1 MASVIRQQYSPTFP
15 SPDSAPARRA
25 AAAPAEGAEG
35 AEGAEEA
42 NAVVGADGQCA
53 ADPAD
58 APLQMVVPATS
69 AGERIDQALA
79 ALMPEHSRS
88 RLQQWI
94 RDGRVRVDSRGVRSS
109 DKVWGG
115 ERLDVSPG
123 ADPRQAAAL
132 PEAIAL
138 QVVHED
144 ESVIVLDKPAGLV
157 VHPGSGNWQG
167 TLLNAL
173 LHHHPPI
180 EALPRAGIV
189 HRLDKD
195 TSGLMMVAKTLVAH
209 TALVR
214 ALAARDVERIYQA
227 IVLGS
232 PALSGEV
239 EQPIGRHPVN
249 RVRMAV
255 VAGGRPALTR
265 FRLLEPLA
273 GATLV
278 ECRLSTGRTHQIRV
292 HMEAIGHS
300 VLGDPVYA
308 PKGGRLAPA
317 LAAASAALGR
327 QALHAVELAF
337 AHPATGAPLRF
348 RSSLPSDMCAAL
360 DALRAPA

>member
-1 MASVIRQQYSPTFP
+1 MIRHQYSPTLP
-15 SPDSAPARRA
+15 SPDSAPEHRP
-25 AAAPAEGAEG
+25 APDG
-35 AEGAEEA
+35 
-42 NAVVGADGQCA
+42 AVVPQQLVIPA
-53 ADPAD
+53 A
-58 APLQMVVPATS
+58 S

-94 RDGRVRVDSRGVRSS
+94 RDARVLVDGRVVRSA

-123 ADPRQAAAL
+123 ADPRQDAAL

-144 ESVIVLDKPAGLV
+144 EAVIVLDKPPGLV
-157 VHPGSGNWQG
+157 VHPGSGNWTG

-180 EALPRAGIV
+180 EGLPRAGIV

-214 ALAARDVERIYQA
+214 ALAAREVERIYQA
-227 IVLGS
+227 IVVGI
-232 PALSGEV
+232 PAPSGEV
-239 EQPIGRHPVN
+239 EKPIGRHPVN

-273 GATLV
+273 RAALV

-292 HMEAIGHS
+292 HLESLGHP

-308 PKGGRLAPA
+308 PKAGRLAPA
-317 LAAASAALGR
+317 LAAASAALDR

-337 AHPATGAPLRF
+337 VHPVTGAPLRF
-348 RSSLPSDMCAAL
+348 RSALPDDIRTAL
-360 DALRAPA
+360 EALRTPA

>member
-1 MASVIRQQYSPTFP
+1 VHGL
-15 SPDSAPARRA
+15 PD
-25 AAAPAEGAEG
+25 AAPLRLE
-35 AEGAEEA
+35 
-42 NAVVGADGQCA
+42 
-53 ADPAD
+53 
-58 APLQMVVPATS
+58 VPAS
-69 AGERIDQALA
+69 GAGERIDQALA

-94 RDGRVRVDSRGVRSS
+94 RDGRVLVDGRTVRSA
-109 DKVWGG
+109 DRVWGG
-115 ERLDVSPG
+115 EQLVVAPG
-123 ADPRQAAAL
+123 KDPQHDAAL

-138 QVVHED
+138 DIVHED
-144 ESVIVLDKPAGLV
+144 ASVIVLDKPAGLV

-214 ALAARDVERIYQA
+214 ALAARDVERIYHA
-227 IVLGS
+227 IVIGM
-232 PALSGEV
+232 PAAAGEIDRPV
-239 EQPIGRHPVN
+239 GRHPVH

-265 FRLLEPLA
+265 FRTLEALS
-273 GATLV
+273 GAALV
-278 ECRLSTGRTHQIRV
+278 ECRLATGRTHQIRV
-292 HMEAIGHS
+292 HLESIGHPL
-300 VLGDPVYA
+300 LGDPVYG
-308 PKGGRLAPA
+308 PRGGRLTPA
-317 LAAASAALGR
+317 LAAASETLGR

-337 AHPATGAPLRF
+337 AHPGNGQPMRF
-348 RSSLPSDMCAAL
+348 RSPLPADVQAAHV
-360 DALRAPA
+360 ALRLP

>member
-1 MASVIRQQYSPTFP
+1 LIPHQYSPTLP
-15 SPDSAPARRA
+15 PPDGA
-25 AAAPAEGAEG
+25 AAHSGAE
-35 AEGAEEA
+35 AS
-42 NAVVGADGQCA
+42 
-53 ADPAD
+53 PA
-58 APLQMVVPATS
+58 APLRLVVPAAG

-94 RDGRVRVDSRGVRSS
+94 RGGRVLVDGRVVRSA
-109 DKVWGG
+109 DRVWGG
-115 ERLDVSPG
+115 ELLEVSPG
-123 ADPRQAAAL
+123 ADPQQSAAL

-144 ESVIVLDKPAGLV
+144 ASVIVLEKPAGLV

-173 LHHHPPI
+173 LHHHPAI

-214 ALAARDVERIYQA
+214 ALAAREVERIYQG

-232 PALSGEV
+232 PAPSGEID
-239 EQPIGRHPVN
+239 QPIGRHPVN

-265 FRLLEPLA
+265 FRVLQALA
-273 GATLV
+273 GAALV

-292 HMEAIGHS
+292 HLESIGHPL
-300 VLGDPVYA
+300 LGDPVYG
-308 PKGGRLAPA
+308 PRSSRLAPA
-317 LAAASAALGR
+317 LAAAADALGR

-337 AHPATGAPLRF
+337 AHPDTGEPMRF
-348 RSSLPSDMCAAL
+348 RSALPADIQCAR
-360 DALRAPA
+360 DALPLP

>member
-1 MASVIRQQYSPTFP
+1 L
-15 SPDSAPARRA
+15 PDGVPLRSESD
-25 AAAPAEGAEG
+25 AAPAT
-35 AEGAEEA
+35 
-42 NAVVGADGQCA
+42 
-53 ADPAD
+53 
-58 APLQMVVPATS
+58 PLRLAVPA
-69 AGERIDQALA
+69 ARGGERIDQALA

-94 RDGRVRVDSRGVRSS
+94 RDGRVRVDGRPARSA
-109 DKVWGG
+109 DRIWGG
-115 ERLDVSPG
+115 ELLEVAPG
-123 ADPRQAAAL
+123 TDPQQAAAL

-138 QVVHED
+138 NIVHED
-144 ESVIVLDKPAGLV
+144 ASVIVLDKPAGLV

-173 LHHHPPI
+173 LHHHPAI
-180 EALPRAGIV
+180 ESLPRAGIV

-227 IVLGS
+227 IVVGR
-232 PALSGEV
+232 PAASGEIDK
-239 EQPIGRHPVN
+239 PIGRHPVH

-265 FRLLEPLA
+265 FRTLQPLA
-273 GATLV
+273 GAALV

-292 HMEAIGHS
+292 HLDAIGHG
-300 VLGDPVYA
+300 VLGDPVYGA
-308 PKGGRLAPA
+308 RSARLAPA
-317 LAAASAALGR
+317 LAAASTAIGR

-337 AHPATGAPLRF
+337 AHPDTGDALRF
-348 RSSLPSDMCAAL
+348 HSPLPADIQAAL
-360 DALRAPA
+360 DALRLP

>member
-1 MASVIRQQYSPTFP
+1 MSDRQVAGRDSKLRLSSVHPFHGKQLIPHQYSPTPP
-15 SPDSAPARRA
+15 SPDGVPVRSAT
-25 AAAPAEGAEG
+25 GAG
-35 AEGAEEA
+35 GT
-42 NAVVGADGQCA
+42 V
-53 ADPAD
+53 
-58 APLQMVVPATS
+58 PLRLVVPAS
-69 AGERIDQALA
+69 GAGERIDQALA

-94 RDGRVRVDSRGVRSS
+94 RDGKVLVDGRAVRSA
-109 DKVWGG
+109 DRVWGG
-115 ERLDVSPG
+115 EQLLVTPAS
-123 ADPRQAAAL
+123 DPQQTAAL

-138 QVVHED
+138 DIVHED
-144 ESVIVLDKPAGLV
+144 ASVIVLDKPAGLV

-173 LHHHPPI
+173 LHHHPAI

-227 IVLGS
+227 IVIGT
-232 PALSGEV
+232 PAASGEIDRPV
-239 EQPIGRHPVN
+239 GRHPVH
-249 RVRMAV
+249 RIRMAV

-265 FRLLEPLA
+265 FRILQPLA

-278 ECRLSTGRTHQIRV
+278 ECRLATGRTHQIRV
-292 HMEAIGHS
+292 HLESIGHPL
-300 VLGDPVYA
+300 LGDPVYG
-308 PKGGRLAPA
+308 PRGGRLAPA
-317 LAAASAALGR
+317 LAAASDTLAR

-337 AHPATGAPLRF
+337 AHPDTGEPLRF
-348 RSSLPSDMCAAL
+348 RSALPADIRAAL
-360 DALRAPA
+360 DALVLP

>member
-1 MASVIRQQYSPTFP
+1 LIRQQYSPSHP
-15 SPDSAPARRA
+15 SPDGAQPDARPAT
-25 AAAPAEGAEG
+25 GA
-35 AEGAEEA
+35 
-42 NAVVGADGQCA
+42 V
-53 ADPAD
+53 
-58 APLQMVVPATS
+58 APLRLVVPVAG

-94 RDGRVRVDSRGVRSS
+94 RGGRVLVDGRVVRSA

-115 ERLDVSPG
+115 ELLEVTPG
-123 ADPRQAAAL
+123 TDPKEAAAL

-144 ESVIVLDKPAGLV
+144 EALIVLDKPAGLV

-173 LHHHPPI
+173 LHHHPAI

-227 IVLGS
+227 IVVGRPPLT
-232 PALSGEV
+232 GEI

-273 GATLV
+273 GAARV
-278 ECRLSTGRTHQIRV
+278 ECRLATGRTHQIRV
-292 HMEAIGHS
+292 HMESIGHP

-308 PKGGRLAPA
+308 PKTARLAPA
-317 LAAASAALGR
+317 LATASAALGR

-337 AHPATGAPLRF
+337 AHPVSGEALRF
-348 RSSLPSDMCAAL
+348 QSALPTDIRAAL
-360 DALRAPA
+360 DALRVAE

>member
-1 MASVIRQQYSPTFP
+1 LIRHQYSPTHP
-15 SPDSAPARRA
+15 SPDSAPDGRPAVDSNA
-25 AAAPAEGAEG
+25 AS
-35 AEGAEEA
+35 
-42 NAVVGADGQCA
+42 QH
-53 ADPAD
+53 
-58 APLQMVVPATS
+58 LKVPASS
-69 AGERIDQALA
+69 AGERVDQALA

-94 RDGRVRVDSRGVRSS
+94 REGRVRVDGRLLRSS

-115 ERLDVSPG
+115 ERLEVSPG
-123 ADPRQAAAL
+123 ADPRQATAQ

-144 ESVIVLDKPAGLV
+144 EAVIVLDKPAGLV
-157 VHPGSGNWQG
+157 VHPGSGNWNG

-180 EALPRAGIV
+180 ESLPRAGIV

-214 ALAARDVERIYQA
+214 ALAAREVERIYQA
-227 IVLGS
+227 IVVGRP
-232 PALSGEV
+232 PASGEI

-273 GATLV
+273 GAALV

-292 HMEAIGHS
+292 HLQK
-300 VLGDPVYA
+300 LGYPIWSDPVYGLRNA
-308 PKGGRLAPA
+308 PKTPHI
-317 LAAASAALGR
+317 GR
-327 QALHAVELAF
+327 QALHAEKLALQHPDSGETVQWQVPIPDDMRQLIAELRKA
-337 AHPATGAPLRF
+337 
-348 RSSLPSDMCAAL
+348 
-360 DALRAPA
+360 

>member
-1 MASVIRQQYSPTFP
+1 MIRQQYSPTHP
-15 SPDSAPARRA
+15 SPDNAPEGRPAVDSNA
-25 AAAPAEGAEG
+25 AS
-35 AEGAEEA
+35 
-42 NAVVGADGQCA
+42 QH
-53 ADPAD
+53 
-58 APLQMVVPATS
+58 LKVPASS
-69 AGERIDQALA
+69 AGERVDQALA

-94 RDGRVRVDSRGVRSS
+94 REGRVRVDGRLLRSS

-123 ADPRQAAAL
+123 AEPRQATAQ

-144 ESVIVLDKPAGLV
+144 EAVIVLDKPAGLV
-157 VHPGSGNWQG
+157 VHPGSGNWNG

-180 EALPRAGIV
+180 ESLPRAGIV

-214 ALAARDVERIYQA
+214 ALAAREVERIYQA
-227 IVLGS
+227 IVVGRP
-232 PALSGEV
+232 PASGEI

-273 GATLV
+273 GAALV

-292 HMEAIGHS
+292 HLESIGHP

-308 PKGGRLAPA
+308 PRAGRLAPT
-317 LAAASAALGR
+317 LAATATALGR

-337 AHPATGAPLRF
+337 AHPDTGAPLRF
-348 RSSLPSDMCAAL
+348 HSSLPADIRAAL
-360 DALRAPA
+360 EVLRVPA

>member
-1 MASVIRQQYSPTFP
+1 MRQQYSPSLP
-15 SPDSAPARRA
+15 SPDSAPEHRPAHDSA
-25 AAAPAEGAEG
+25 TAP
-35 AEGAEEA
+35 
-42 NAVVGADGQCA
+42 Q
-53 ADPAD
+53 
-58 APLQMVVPATS
+58 PLVIPVSS

-79 ALMPEHSRS
+79 ALLPEHSRS

-94 RDGRVRVDSRGVRSS
+94 RDGRVLVDGRTVRSA

-123 ADPRQAAAL
+123 TDPRQDAAL

-144 ESVIVLDKPAGLV
+144 EAVIVLDKPPGLV
-157 VHPGSGNWQG
+157 VHPGSGNWTG

-180 EALPRAGIV
+180 EGLPRAGIV

-214 ALAARDVERIYQA
+214 ALAAREVERIYQA
-227 IVLGS
+227 IVVGI
-232 PALSGEV
+232 PAPSGEV

-265 FRLLEPLA
+265 FRLLEALA
-273 GATLV
+273 GAALV
-278 ECRLSTGRTHQIRV
+278 ECRLATGRTHQIRV
-292 HMEAIGHS
+292 HMESLGHP

-308 PKGGRLAPA
+308 PKAGRLAPA
-317 LAAASAALGR
+317 LAAASTALDR

-337 AHPATGAPLRF
+337 AHPVTGAQLRF
-348 RSSLPSDMCAAL
+348 RSSLPADIRAAL
-360 DALRAPA
+360 EALRAPA